1 MNHKKIYFRNLDALR
16 TIAFLLVFW
25 QHAFGRY
32 SIDLKNVGFNETL
45 ANKIFYTG
53 GAGVYIFFVLSGFLI
68 TYLLVEEKKK
78 NGKINLLYFYGRRTL
93 RIWPLYYLICINGI
107 FIFPLLTNSFSF
119 SGDALLNLSFLNNF
133 DPKVSKSAVTGIAWS
148 VAIEEQFYLLWPI
161 IFTFFKRRHLN
172 IIALLIFI
180 GSSFYVFNAEDYF
193 NQYYHTFSNVR
204 FLMIGCLGA
213 IVYQNK
219 KSQIKNLITE
229 KKITLFKLISLTV
242 FIFLLSPFANPISA
256 FLELII
262 LPLLFMMIIIYLC
275 EKKSKKINSFSKLG
289 KYTYGMYF
297 YHPTIILLVKIIFDK
312 LDLHYQNH
320 FWVYLILIILSLA
333 LTVLIAIT
341 SYKYYESYFLRLK
354 NKLKII

>member
-1 MNHKKIYFRNLDALR
+1 
-16 TIAFLLVFW
+16 
-25 QHAFGRY
+25 
-32 SIDLKNVGFNETL
+32 
-45 ANKIFYTG
+45 
-53 GAGVYIFFVLSGFLI
+53 
-68 TYLLVEEKKK
+68 
-78 NGKINLLYFYGRRTL
+78 
-93 RIWPLYYLICINGI
+93 
-107 FIFPLLTNSFSF
+107 
-119 SGDALLNLSFLNNF
+119 
-133 DPKVSKSAVTGIAWS
+133 
-148 VAIEEQFYLLWPI
+148 
-161 IFTFFKRRHLN
+161 
-172 IIALLIFI
+172 
-180 GSSFYVFNAEDYF
+180 
-193 NQYYHTFSNVR
+193 
-204 FLMIGCLGA
+204 MIGCLGA

-219 KSQIKNLITE
+219 KNQIKNLITE

-242 FIFLLSPFANPISA
+242 FIFLLSPFANPIGA

-262 LPLLFMMIIIYLC
+262 LPFLFMMIIIYLC

-341 SYKYYESYFLRLK
+341 SYKYYESYFLKLK

>member
-1 MNHKKIYFRNLDALR
+1 MNHKKIYFENLDALR

-25 QHAFGRY
+25 QHAFSRY
-32 SIDLKNVGFNETL
+32 FTSLKKIGINETL

-93 RIWPLYYLICINGI
+93 RIWPLYYLICITGI
-107 FIFPLLTNSFSF
+107 FILPVLSNSVSF
-119 SGDALLNLSFLNNF
+119 TGDVILNLSFLNNF
-133 DPKVSKSAVTGIAWS
+133 DPKVSNSAITGIAWS

-161 IFTFFKRRHLN
+161 IFTFFKGRHLN

-213 IVYQNK
+213 IIYQNK
-219 KSQIKNLITE
+219 KSQIKNLITNR
-229 KKITLFKLISLTV
+229 KITLFKLISLTV
-242 FIFLLSPFANPISA
+242 FIFLLAPFANLISS

-262 LPLLFMMIIIYLC
+262 LPLLYIIIIIYLC
-275 EKKSKKINSFSKLG
+275 EKKSKKINTLSKLG

-297 YHPTIILLVKIIFDK
+297 YHPTTILLVKIIFDK

-320 FWVYLILIILSLA
+320 FWVHLVLVILSLA
-333 LTVLIAIT
+333 LTILVAIS
-341 SYKYYESYFLRLK
+341 SYKYFESYFLKLK